1 MGNKYYISYYLK
13 LSPSTPS
20 VKSALLSIGDFES
33 LTYEHGPHKTHSRL
47 KLLVSPS
54 CRPPGGGKS
63 FCFHE
68 IPSDNFDVIDDN
80 GHLGCGFIHPSN
92 LVELLGSSQPAQR
105 VIAIQV
111 RIIGPSKVGVAKGML
126 FVKEDIEE
134 YQIQV
139 PASMVKVN
147 RSKTTPLHTYV
158 ALNIRQC
165 FPSSNQQVMGNLFDD
180 GKKDPTSSMIKGLK
194 PLSMD
199 VRRVLCCKGVS
210 EQTIKQCEFSNI
222 KIQSKASLT
231 NSI

>member
-1 MGNKYYISYYLK
+1 
-13 LSPSTPS
+13 
-20 VKSALLSIGDFES
+20 
-33 LTYEHGPHKTHSRL
+33 
-47 KLLVSPS
+47 LVSPS

-68 IPSDNFDVIDDN
+68 ISSDNFDVIDDN

-105 VIAIQV
+105 VFALQV
-111 RIIGPSKVGVAKGML
+111 RIIDPSKVGVAKGML
-126 FVKEDIEE
+126 FVNEDIEE
-134 YQIQV
+134 YKIQV

-158 ALNIRQC
+158 ALNILQC
-165 FPSSNQQVMGNLFDD
+165 FPSNNQQVMGKLFDD
-180 GKKDPTSSMIKGLK
+180 EKKDPSSSMIKGLK

-199 VRRVLCCKGVS
+199 VRRVLRCKGVS